1 MLRNSL
7 TGKQKSFLRSLGQKL
22 EPVVMMGK
30 EGVTPTVVEAAREAI
45 KKRELIKVRVLQNCM
60 DDPKEMAQMLAER
73 TRSELVQV
81 IGRKFVLY
89 KEGKDDK
96 KKIILPPASK
106 KTSG

>member
-7 TGKQKSFLRSLGQKL
+7 TGKQKSFLRSMGQKL

-60 DDPKEMAQMLAER
+60 EEPEDAITMLAER
-73 TRSELVQV
+73 ADVNLVQI
-81 IGRKFVLY
+81 IGRNGLLFKRNY
-89 KEGKDDK
+89 DK
-96 KKIILPPASK
+96 PKIELP
-106 KTSG
+106 

>member
-7 TGKQKSFLRSLGQKL
+7 TGKQKSFLRSMGQKL

-60 DDPKEMAQMLAER
+60 EEPDDAITMLAER
-73 TRSELVQV
+73 ADVNLVQI
-81 IGRKFVLY
+81 IGRNGLLFKRNY
-89 KEGKDDK
+89 DK
-96 KKIILPPASK
+96 PKIELP
-106 KTSG
+106 